1 MPCQSFRD
9 LGRLSLR
16 EKLYVDL
23 YPESVDE
30 VPGMQPNFHNPR
42 ISDF

>member
-1 MPCQSFRD
+1 MSCQSFRER
-9 LGRLSLR
+9 GRLSLR

-30 VPGMQPNFHNPR
+30 VPGSQHQAQ
-42 ISDF
+42 